1 MRLTDSAIRGADGAL
16 VSYAQPRHIVATS
29 RADWFNLLGTTSLA
43 WSFAD
48 ECSKIHQL
56 ICYVVPQC
64 TYDLIL
70 GRGFLLA
77 TETMTKFRR
86 RLTECIFA
94 TTGFYQFGF
103 FGDGCQQLRGSLDKA
118 GTILAVPDS
127 GAERNVMDR
136 KFALNHGF
144 NIQTGQR
151 HRGYLQFADG
161 SYQETAGRV
170 ETYWTFETGKRIP
183 VTFEVLEDCCY
194 DVVLGENLLYE
205 HDVFQK
211 HASSLESYEPEEDAF
226 DLAPFDFISSWQRSC
241 GETLAK
247 LKSKKTS
254 DDVTERC
261 LEGGPK
267 KQADERRRREVW
279 NYTYDFGGTAS
290 AEENAA
296 ENRRRREYDAQ
307 STQQE
312 RMPCIPSIPTS
323 HARPPAAQSH
333 VAGSRNRALRIMPVT
348 PTR

>member
-1 MRLTDSAIRGADGAL
+1 
-16 VSYAQPRHIVATS
+16 V
-29 RADWFNLLGTTSLA
+29 
-43 WSFAD
+43 
-48 ECSKIHQL
+48 
-56 ICYVVPQC
+56 
-64 TYDLIL
+64 
-70 GRGFLLA
+70 

-94 TTGFYQFGF
+94 TTGFFQFGS
-103 FGDGCQQLRGSLDKA
+103 FGDGCQQLRGSLEEA
-118 GTILAVPDS
+118 GSILAVLDS

-136 KFALNHGF
+136 KYALDQGF
-144 NIQTGQR
+144 NIQTGPR

-161 SYQETAGRV
+161 SYQETAGQV

-194 DVVLGENLLYE
+194 DVVLGEELLYE

-211 HASSLESYEPEEDAF
+211 YASSLESYEPEDDAF

-241 GETLAK
+241 GKKLAK
-247 LKSKKTS
+247 LMTLG
-254 DDVTERC
+254 DVTEKR

-279 NYTYDFGGTAS
+279 NYTYDFGSTAS

-307 STQQE
+307 SMQQE
-312 RMPCIPSIPTS
+312 RVPRIPSVPTS
-323 HARPPAAQSH
+323 RARPPAAQSH
-333 VAGSRNRALRIMPVT
+333 VASTRKGALRIMPAT
-348 PTR
+348 PRR